1 MSRGWLIVF
10 AKAPRPGLVKTR
22 LSPPLTLD
30 QCAEL
35 YQAMLDP
42 ESARVDNILKI
53 HSLNPRALAAHDALY
68 QSAMAGTAGLRKV
81 EREMIALVVSSLN
94 ECEY

>member
-1 MSRGWLIVF
+1 MAWIETLREDGWTGEL
-10 AKAPRPGLVKTR
+10 AR
-22 LSPPLTLD
+22 LYDTVV
-30 QCAEL
+30 
-35 YQAMLDP
+35 DP
-42 ESARVDNILKI
+42 EHDRVDNIMQI